1 MIFSQMVPRT
11 IAFDTKSVTTFKFS
25 VNDCIP
31 KSENK
36 IDEKIIN
43 NLKITNNPD
52 YKIEMLIVKWANDV
66 FPHLQL

>member
-43 NLKITNNPD
+43 NFKITNNTR
-52 YKIEMLIVKWANDV
+52 L
-66 FPHLQL
+66 